1 MHVSPVVS
9 AAIDRV
15 EQRAADVRHAFTPG
29 APPIFDDA
37 GRDQTSFPTLDPLSV
52 AAPDGAYFIE
62 RGEAGEA
69 RYTRG
74 GSFVLRDGRL
84 CAPDGRPVLGATRR
98 GVLEPIAIDPV
109 DLSLGRARAVH
120 LDASGALMYE
130 RRVID
135 PRTGCVQAQ
144 SVVAGRLALARFA
157 AGTRLQPDGDG
168 ATAPPGITPHVG
180 VPGDGSFAPV
190 APMRRE
196 SSGVDVDRSIDRL
209 RIAYRQLDAMQAAFR
224 AQYGAE
230 KSAID
235 LVK

>member
-1 MHVSPVVS
+1 MV

-15 EQRAADVRHAFTPG
+15 EQRAADVRRAFAPG
-29 APPIFDDA
+29 APPIVDDA
-37 GRDQTSFPTLDPLSV
+37 GRDETSFPTIDPLSV
-52 AAPDGAYFIE
+52 AAPEGAYFIE
-62 RGEAGEA
+62 RGADGQA

-74 GSFVLRDGRL
+74 GTFVLRDGRL
-84 CAPDGRPVLGATRR
+84 CAPDGQPVLGATRR
-98 GVLEPIAIDPV
+98 GVLEPLEIDPV
-109 DLSLGRARAVH
+109 DLSLGRARRVH
-120 LDASGALMYE
+120 LDASGALAYE
-130 RRVID
+130 RDVVD
-135 PRTGCVQAQ
+135 PRTGAVQSQ

-180 VPGDGSFAPV
+180 VPGDGTFAPV

-196 SSGVDVDRSIDRL
+196 SSGIDVDRSLDRL
-209 RIAYRQLDAMQAAFR
+209 RIAYRQLDALQGAFR
-224 AQYGAE
+224 ARYGVE